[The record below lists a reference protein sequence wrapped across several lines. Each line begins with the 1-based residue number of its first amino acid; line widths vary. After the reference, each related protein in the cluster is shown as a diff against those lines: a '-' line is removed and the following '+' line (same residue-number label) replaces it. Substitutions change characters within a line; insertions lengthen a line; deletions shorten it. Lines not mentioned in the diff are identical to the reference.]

1 MWFVSPP
8 LERRL
13 SGLSAAVVLPVVNVT
28 TGNADAHS
36 GSEELESGSLESLM
50 VRYVEGDTSSF
61 EELYRR
67 LSPKLFGYLLRMTR
81 QREQAEDLVQV
92 TFSKVHRARDSYLKG
107 APLLPWVL
115 AIARRSFFDARRRTK
130 VRPEYLSSDGTMPEP
145 ETEPAIL
152 GNDVVEALELA
163 MQQLPESYA
172 EAIQLT
178 KITGLS
184 IAEASEVLGA
194 SKTAVKLRIHRG
206 YKLLRKNLEAYG
218 RDLLSEETPS

>member
-1 MWFVSPP
+1 MD
-8 LERRL
+8 
-13 SGLSAAVVLPVVNVT
+13 VT
-28 TGNADAHS
+28 TRNVDAENGPAMLNA
-36 GSEELESGSLESLM
+36 GSLEALM
-50 VRYVEGDTSSF
+50 VGYVEGDSAAF
-61 EELYRR
+61 EELYRK

-92 TFSKVHRARDSYLKG
+92 TFSKIHRARDSYLKG

-130 VRPEYLSSDGTMPEP
+130 VRPEYLSTDGTMPEP
-145 ETEPAIL
+145 ETEEAAL
-152 GNDVVEALELA
+152 GSDVVEALELA
-163 MQQLPESYA
+163 MQRLPESYA

-184 IAEASEVLGA
+184 IAEASEVLGT

-218 RDLLSEETPS
+218 RDLLTEEEPS